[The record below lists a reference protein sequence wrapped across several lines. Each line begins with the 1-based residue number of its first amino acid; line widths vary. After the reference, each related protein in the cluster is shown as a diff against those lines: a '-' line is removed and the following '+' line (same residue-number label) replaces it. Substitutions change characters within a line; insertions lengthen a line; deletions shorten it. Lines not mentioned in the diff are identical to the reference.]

1 MGYKVKLMTEGSNFP
16 GIWAFSS
23 NVVDL
28 DAISSNDIYAIL
40 KTYGVEAA
48 RATILQEVSGV
59 FGAYKINVDFRH
71 LTLIA
76 DYMVSIPLFIYLV
89 VLVNRW

>member
-40 KTYGVEAA
+40 KTYDVEDAEL
-48 RATILQEVSGV
+48 RSCKKSLVSSV
-59 FGAYKINVDFRH
+59 PTKLMSTSV
-71 LTLIA
+71 T
-76 DYMVSIPLFIYLV
+76 
-89 VLVNRW
+89 